1 MQATARQQF
10 LNDYAKIRMAE
21 GRGSDDPAY
30 YRALP
35 YRDLTGKNS
44 EQWLIRARSYRY
56 FETKILGKRPLDIL
70 DLGAG
75 NCWMSYRLALRQ
87 HRPVALDIF
96 ADGADGLAAA
106 RHYPTPFHRVEAEY
120 DRLPFESGRFDLVIY
135 NSSIHYSSD
144 YGRTLAEAR
153 RVLRPQGRAVI
164 MDSPI
169 YREREHGELMR
180 SERHAYFEQTY
191 GFRSDHLESIEYFDY
206 LMLQQLSRDLR
217 IRWEVHRPWLGLAWH
232 LRPWKARLRGT
243 RPPSRFWILVARF
256 QPRLQQ

>member
-10 LNDYAKIRMAE
+10 LTDYAKIRMAE

-35 YRDLTGKNS
+35 YRDLTGKNAA
-44 EQWLIRARSYRY
+44 QWAIRARSYRY
-56 FETKILGKRPLDIL
+56 FEKRILGERPLDVL

-75 NCWMSYRLALRQ
+75 NCWMSYRLALQQ

-96 ADGADGLAAA
+96 SDGRDGLSAS
-106 RHYPTPFHRVEAEY
+106 RHYPARFPCVEAEF
-120 DRLPFESGRFDLVIY
+120 DRLPFDCDRFDLVVY

-144 YGRTLAEAR
+144 YQRTLSEAR
-153 RVLRPQGRAVI
+153 RVLRPHGRAVI
-164 MDSPI
+164 IDSPV

-180 SERHAYFEQTY
+180 AERHAHFEKTY
-191 GFRSDHLESIEYFDY
+191 GFGSDHIQSIEYFDY
-206 LMLQQLSRDLR
+206 FMLQELSRDLG
-217 IRWEVHRPWLGLAWH
+217 IRWEIHRPWLGLAWH

-256 QPRLQQ
+256 RQ